1 MTTREFYEAII
12 NGETVTAEMQ
22 EIARKGLAA
31 LEKKNEKAKEHRLEK
46 KAADAPLIEK
56 MLEVAKESKLTS
68 ELAVACGISTPK
80 ASALARRLVEEG
92 RLTET
97 EVKVPKVGTRKAYK
111 VA

>member
-12 NGETVTAEMQ
+12 NGNTITAEMQ
-22 EIARKGLAA
+22 DIARKGLAS

-46 KAADAPLIEK
+46 KAADAPIIEK
-56 MLEVAKESKLTS
+56 MLEAASEFKLTS
-68 ELAVACGISTPK
+68 VLATECGVNTPK

-92 RLTET
+92 RLVEM

-111 VA
+111 RA